1 MKYKII
7 TLLSLTIIVFQLFN
21 YKQVKNSSNEDLN
34 NVKSSSWISLFKNN
48 SLEGWHY
55 FQDDGNKSG
64 WTVDEGVF
72 TFTSENAS
80 GEGDKSLL
88 SDKDYSSF
96 IIYFEWKVSP
106 RSNSGFFWGVQE
118 GGGIRSPYLTAPEI
132 QIIDN
137 ERHPDARQ
145 KVKFHQAGAVY
156 DLVEPSK
163 DVCKPAGQW
172 NHILLSI
179 DHNKNKGSVKL
190 NGTKI
195 LEFPLRGE
203 KWESLVAN
211 SKFSDKCEYKRFAKL
226 KAGKI
231 GLQDHGNKVS
241 FRNIKIRKL

>member
-106 RSNSGFFWGVQE
+106 RSNSGLFW
-118 GGGIRSPYLTAPEI
+118 
-132 QIIDN
+132 
-137 ERHPDARQ
+137 
-145 KVKFHQAGAVY
+145 
-156 DLVEPSK
+156 
-163 DVCKPAGQW
+163 
-172 NHILLSI
+172 
-179 DHNKNKGSVKL
+179 
-190 NGTKI
+190 
-195 LEFPLRGE
+195 
-203 KWESLVAN
+203 
-211 SKFSDKCEYKRFAKL
+211 
-226 KAGKI
+226 
-231 GLQDHGNKVS
+231 
-241 FRNIKIRKL
+241 